1 MEEELED
8 MHGEIMALEILM
20 RDNEHG
26 YFAGKRLFFFFF
38 FSPSMSYETFI
49 QHFDFGHEPKRAQ

>member
-1 MEEELED
+1 

>member
-1 MEEELED
+1 

-38 FSPSMSYETFI
+38 SPSMSYETFI